1 MATLCA
7 PATLR
12 MFSATSSKP
21 FATTMGACAFFGSY
35 FSATA

>member
-7 PATLR
+7 LATLR
-12 MFSATSSKP
+12 MFNATSSTP
-21 FATTMGACAFFGSY
+21 FATTIGAWAFFGSY